1 MVVDTS
7 ALLAIIFEE
16 AEAAVFAEILATSEN
31 TLCSAVSVLEAGIVI
46 EARKGRAASK
56 DFQTFLDL
64 AKIKVAEFS
73 SEQAGIATQA
83 WRKFGKGNHKA
94 GLNMGDC
101 CTYALSKVTRQ
112 ALLFKGNDFSLTD
125 VMAVKY

>member
-16 AEAAVFAEILATSEN
+16 AEAAVLAEILAASDN
-31 TLCSAVSVLEAGIVI
+31 TLCSAVSVLEASIVV
-46 EARKGRAASK
+46 EARKGRAAGN
-56 DFQTFLDL
+56 DFHAFLDL
-64 AKIKVAEFS
+64 AKIKVVEFS
-73 SEQAGIATQA
+73 GEQAAIASQA
-83 WRKFGKGNHKA
+83 WRRFGKGNHKA

-101 CTYALSKVTRQ
+101 CTYALSKVSRQ

-125 VMAVKY
+125 LATVKY